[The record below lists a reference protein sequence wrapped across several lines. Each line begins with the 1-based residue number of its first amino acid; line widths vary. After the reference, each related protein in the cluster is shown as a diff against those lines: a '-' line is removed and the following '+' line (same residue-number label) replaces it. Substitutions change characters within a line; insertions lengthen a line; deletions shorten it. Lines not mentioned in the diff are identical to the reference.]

1 MTAGKRETKAGLKAE
16 FTAAGLTLSED
27 EAEKFWRLH
36 QLLTKRNPEGDLTR
50 IRGFYNL
57 VYKHYIDGAM
67 AAEFMDPQGL
77 IMDLGSGA
85 GFPGLPLAIRRP
97 HWPLLLAEPRLRRLA
112 FIEEAAALLGLDNVA
127 VYPHKAGPGFDR
139 AVDNLVSRD
148 FEPMAATLLRASA
161 WLPAGG
167 RAFLM
172 KGPRADQELAEA
184 ARAPHEFELEN
195 DRAYTLGP
203 GGLKRRL
210 LTWRKKG
217 RPVRR
222 RADQGPSPDQEPEKR
237 PQAGRWP
244 LEIASRQNPRYK
256 GWLKLLTGRG
266 QAKSGEALV
275 AGAKFIREIMERRPE
290 RVLGLLARRPEEA
303 PPRPPDLP
311 LYLIRPEIWPDL
323 DPGGA
328 GPPLLIIS
336 PPELPLWSGTL
347 GEGLTVFLPCQDPGN
362 LGSAIRTCAALGARP
377 VLLREAASPWHPKSL
392 RASGPAVLEAGLEK
406 GPGLADLAGLDLP
419 GLFGFSPKGR
429 NLLAASLGPRAGFVF
444 GLEGPGLPRT
454 WPEERLLAI
463 PMRPGQESLGVAAAL
478 AAALGWWLARRQP

>member
-1 MTAGKRETKAGLKAE
+1 MGKHETKDGLEAQ
-16 FTAAGLTLSED
+16 FAAAGLDLSAG

-67 AAEFMDPQGL
+67 AAEFMDPRGL
-77 IMDLGSGA
+77 TLDLGSGA

-97 HWPLLLAEPRLRRLA
+97 HWPLILAEPRIRRLA

-127 VYPHKAGPGFDR
+127 VYPHKVGPRFDR

-148 FEPMAATLLRASA
+148 FEPAAATLARASA
-161 WLPAGG
+161 FLPPGG
-167 RAFLM
+167 RVFLM
-172 KGPRADQELAEA
+172 KGPRADQELEEA
-184 ARAPHEFELEN
+184 AREPHGFELES

-217 RPVRR
+217 RPL
-222 RADQGPSPDQEPEKR
+222 GR
-237 PQAGRWP
+237 PTAGRGP
-244 LEIASRQNPRYK
+244 RAGGREPVEIASRQNPRYK

-266 QAKSGEALV
+266 QAKSGQALV
-275 AGAKFIREIMERRPE
+275 AGPKFVREIMERHPE

-303 PPRPPDLP
+303 PDLPPDGA
-311 LYLIRPEIWPDL
+311 LYLVRPEIWPDL
-323 DPGGA
+323 DPSGA
-328 GPPLLIIS
+328 GPPLLILR
-336 PPELPLWSGTL
+336 PPEPPLWSGTL

-362 LGSAIRTCAALGARP
+362 LGSAIRTSAALGARP

-392 RASGPAVLEAGLEK
+392 RASGPAVLEAGLEE
-406 GPGLADLAGLDLP
+406 GPGLGDLAGLKLP
-419 GLFGFSPKGR
+419 DLFGFSPKGR
-429 NLLAASLGPRAGFVF
+429 SLLTASLGPRAGFVF
-444 GLEGPGLPRT
+444 GLEGPGLPRD

-463 PMRPGQESLGVAAAL
+463 PMRPGLESLGAPAAL
-478 AAALGWWLARRQP
+478 AVALGWWLARRFI